1 MQAVE
6 QFEKGYMKKG
16 SNVPGFEIGDVVKV
30 NHQIV
35 EAGKKRVQVFQGI
48 VIARKGAGLR
58 ETFTVR
64 KVSFGIGVEK
74 TFFLH
79 SPRVEKVTVVRHSKV
94 RRAKLYYMRKLS
106 GKSARLKERVEV
118 ETGAEKK

>member
-16 SNVPGFEIGDVVKV
+16 KNIPQFEIGDNVKV
-30 NHQIV
+30 HHQIV
-35 EAGKKRVQVFQGI
+35 EAGKKRVQVFQGV
-48 VIARKGAGLR
+48 VIARKGGGVR

-64 KVSFGIGVEK
+64 KMSFGVGVEK
-74 TFFLH
+74 MFFLH
-79 SPRVEKVTVVRHSKV
+79 SPRVEKVSVVRHSKV

-106 GKSARLKERVEV
+106 GKSARLKERVVV
-118 ETGAEKK
+118 ENGEGEK